1 MDSSPVLQR
10 EDIPGDTPGDTLE
23 PLVRSVLAGGHQ
35 PLSRAK
41 TLPPEAYTSE
51 GFFQLEV
58 ERIFRKEW
66 LVIGHVSQVAK
77 TGDYFTI
84 DLFGEMIVVVRA
96 ADRIRALSRA
106 CLHRWAPVVNG
117 AGNTVRF
124 SCPFHKWAYALD
136 GRLLGAPLMEQA
148 EFDPKSCRLPEF
160 RTEIVDGFIYLNFS
174 GDAPP
179 LAPQLTELSGLFAKW
194 GPEQWAVATSIDYD
208 CRVNWKIVVE
218 TFMECYHHI
227 AAHPETFERAYPARH
242 TYVEDGR
249 AAWTVGHA
257 PAREDLPDEK
267 IAVGFPELG
276 EMSAQERREFR
287 LYLVYPYHL
296 MNVLPDRVHWFCLQ
310 PLGANRTRLQSNII
324 VRREAFEQPDFEKKM
339 AAERQFLL
347 VVNDEDIAVNEM
359 QQRGAAT
366 RSAVAGRFSHL
377 EKALWQLA
385 EYVRERIKD

>member
-1 MDSSPVLQR
+1 MDSSSMLQR
-10 EDIPGDTPGDTLE
+10 EETSGDMLG
-23 PLVRSVLAGGHQ
+23 PLVRSVLTGGHQ

-51 GFFQLEV
+51 AFFQLEV

-66 LVIGHVSQVAK
+66 VVIGHTSQVAK
-77 TGDYFTI
+77 TGDFFTI
-84 DLFGEMIVVVRA
+84 DLLGEMIVVVRA
-96 ADRIRALSRA
+96 ADRIRALSRV
-106 CLHRWAPVVNG
+106 CLHRWAPLVNG
-117 AGNTVRF
+117 AGNTARF

-136 GRLLGAPLMEQA
+136 GRVLGAPLMEEA
-148 EFDPKSCRLPEF
+148 EFEPKSCRLPEF
-160 RTEIVDGFIYLNFS
+160 RTEIIDGFIYLNFS
-174 GDAPP
+174 GDAAP
-179 LAPQLTELSGLFAKW
+179 LAPQLTELSGLFARW
-194 GPEQWAVATSIDYD
+194 RPEHWVVATSIDYD
-208 CRVNWKIVVE
+208 CQVNWKIVVE

-227 AAHPETFERAYPARH
+227 AAHPETFERAYPARY

-257 PAREDLPDEK
+257 PAREDLPNEK
-267 IAVGFPELG
+267 IAVGFPDLG

-296 MNVLPDRVHWFCLQ
+296 LNVLPDRVHWFCLQ
-310 PLGANRTRLQSNII
+310 PMGASRTRLQSNII
-324 VRREAFEQPDFEKKM
+324 VRREAFEQPDYEKKM
-339 AAERQFLL
+339 AAEREFLL

-366 RSAVAGRFSHL
+366 GSAAPGRFSHL

-385 EYVRERIKD
+385 DYVRERIKD